1 MDLAQYDITEKAE
14 QGAELVLAHPVTG
27 EPLDAVIT
35 LFGHDSAAYRNKLR
49 DFAQQQISKGK
60 GKPKLDLEASEKQ
73 AAELLAACTIGW
85 KHIEEGGKAIP
96 FSYAACVEV
105 YRKYRWIREQVDVFV
120 GDRANFF
127 GA

>member
-14 QGAELVLAHPVTG
+14 RGADLVLAHPVTG

-35 LFGHDSAAYRNKLR
+35 LVGHDSAAYRNKLR

-60 GKPKLDLEASEKQ
+60 GKPKLDLDASEKQ

-85 KHIEEGGKAIP
+85 SNIDEGGKAIP
-96 FSYAACVEV
+96 FSREACIDV
-105 YRKYRWIREQVDVFV
+105 YRKYRWIREQVDAFV
-120 GDRANFF
+120 GDRGNFF
-127 GA
+127 AA